1 MEIQISVNNKIA
13 KQTNDVIPVCGN
25 KDYTVVFAFDDE
37 WDGLDTKTAR
47 FRYNSTYTDVV
58 FTGDRCAM
66 PSIQQAKQVQIG
78 VYAGDLHTT
87 TPAEVNMQWSILCGT
102 GTPAA
107 PSDDVYNQIM
117 ALLNGLSG
125 AKPATAERLGLVKVG
140 DNLKITE
147 DGTLSV
153 DTVEAMEEDNT
164 RPITSAAVYTEVG
177 NIAVLLRNL

>member
-13 KQTNDVIPVCGN
+13 RQTNDVIPVCGN

-66 PSIQQAKQVQIG
+66 PSIQQSSQVSIG

-87 TPAEVNMQWSILCGT
+87 TPAEVNMQWSILCGA

-117 ALLNGLSG
+117 ALLNGQSG
-125 AKPATAERLGLVKVG
+125 GSGMSDDEFLQALIDTDTLPAVASAGKILTDENGKVI
-140 DNLKITE
+140 L
-147 DGTLSV
+147 
-153 DTVEAMEEDNT
+153 M
-164 RPITSAAVYTEVG
+164 
-177 NIAVLLRNL
+177 